1 MKIII
6 IIALLLV
13 SCKSIAPK
21 VSRPEGLAVS
31 KSFLWPDAEAEV
43 CFKNKGYAKE
53 KRMIKEAVEREFNG
67 KTSFTFTGFKD
78 CQGKV
83 ANRVELEFVEGVAP
97 HVTPGYPNGAS
108 ATYKMFTLK
117 FVNDNFSV
125 CRSCKT
131 EDKCLQKVC
140 MNNVTLH
147 EFGHIVG
154 LMHEQDRPDST
165 CDKHRGKP
173 HDDARYIGTY
183 DSDSVMNACNHS
195 YSVELMS
202 LSEGDIAT
210 INKLYGSPQIAESFQ
225 DQDSD
230 TVHDKDDLCQDTPE
244 GEAIWL
250 LGSCRGCSA
259 QQIADKDN
267 SDDQDLDGVPDLND
281 RCPDTP
287 KCAQVWQQGQY
298 TGCTGGD
305 TVK

>member
-1 MKIII
+1 MRIVITL
-6 IIALLLV
+6 LLLV
-13 SCKSIAPK
+13 ACKSIAPK

-43 CFKNKGYAKE
+43 CFKNRGYHQE
-53 KRMIKEAVEREFNG
+53 KKMIKEAVEREFNS
-67 KTSFTFTGFKD
+67 KTSFTFLGFKD

-83 ANRVELEFVEGVAP
+83 TNRVELEFVEGITP
-97 HVTPGYPNGAS
+97 QVTPGYPNGAS
-108 ATYKMFTLK
+108 ATYQMFTLK
-117 FVNDNFSV
+117 FANENFSV

-131 EDKCLQKVC
+131 KDDCLQKVC

-165 CDKHRGKP
+165 CDKHRAKP
-173 HDDARYIGTY
+173 QDDARYIGTY
-183 DSDSVMNACNHS
+183 DSASVMNACNHS
-195 YSVELMS
+195 YSFELMS

-225 DQDSD
+225 DQDRD
-230 TVHDKDDLCQDTPE
+230 TVHDQDDLCQDTPE

-267 SDDQDLDGVPDLND
+267 SDDQDLDGVSDLND